1 MDRARFGVR
10 PGLGRTAHLMARLGH
25 PERSVPVVHI
35 AGTNGKGS
43 TAALIAA
50 GLRAAGLTTGL
61 YTSPDLGELQERVQ
75 VDGALLPEG
84 EWQVLAR
91 RVEAAAAS
99 APEPPTLFECL
110 TALALAAFAERSVAV
125 AVLEVGLGGSFDA
138 TNVVPVPALTVI
150 TPVAVDHQEVLGS
163 TVAAIARDKA
173 GVIKDGGRVVVA
185 PQAPHAR
192 AEVVHRAREVGA
204 VLRWPT
210 HRLLWSDASGVTI
223 TVHGSA
229 AGVWRTK
236 LLGRHQA
243 GNLALAAAALGW
255 LGEGLSWDWD
265 AVQTGVAQANWPAR
279 LEVLPGR
286 PLGLVDGAHNL
297 HAAHALAKALAEPHL
312 IRPWHLV
319 WGTFQDKPSAA
330 MLRAVL
336 PHVASVVL
344 TRPSGP
350 RGQDPAVIR
359 QQLRW
364 PPGLAP
370 VVEGRV
376 SEALRLAVRRAGPG
390 GAVLVAGSLAL
401 AGEARQWWALE
412 SLQPGG

>member
-1 MDRARFGVR
+1 MDRARFGIR
-10 PGLGRTAHLMARLGH
+10 PGLARTAHLMARLGH

-61 YTSPDLGELQERVQ
+61 YTSPDLGDLAERVQ
-75 VDGALLPEG
+75 VDGALLSEAA
-84 EWQVLAR
+84 WRALAR
-91 RVEAAAAS
+91 RVEEAAAA
-99 APEPPTLFECL
+99 APDPPTLFECL
-110 TALALAAFAERSVAV
+110 TALALTAFAEQPVAV

-138 TNVVPVPALTVI
+138 TNVVPVPALTVL

-163 TVAAIARDKA
+163 TLAAIARDKA
-173 GVIKDGGRVVVA
+173 GVIKSGGRVVVA
-185 PQAPHAR
+185 PQAPPAR
-192 AEVVHRAREVGA
+192 AEVVRRARDVGA
-204 VLRWPT
+204 VLRWPA

-223 TVHGSA
+223 AVHGPA

-255 LGEGLSWDWD
+255 LGEGRSWDWD
-265 AVQTGVAQANWPAR
+265 AVQAGVAQADWPAR
-279 LEVLPGR
+279 LEVMPGR

-312 IRPWHLV
+312 IRRWHLV

-359 QQLRW
+359 QQLRL
-364 PPGLAP
+364 PPRLAP

-376 SEALRLAVRRAGPG
+376 PEALHLAVRRAGPG

-401 AGEARQWWALE
+401 AGEARQWWGREA
-412 SLQPGG
+412 PFDPA